1 MKPRFEGIDSV
12 YKSKADNKDI
22 RDLLERLVPKA
33 KAQMVEFSQ
42 QFKGRTEQE
51 TCKKIFDYLK
61 NNFTYVADGEEQII
75 KLPSALLT
83 KKVGDCKSYSLFTS
97 AILEN
102 LGLPYSFIYTSY
114 NTNPI
119 PGHVYVTTENGC
131 IIDAVYGIFNQE
143 KKPIYK
149 YKKNMNVRYMAGMC
163 SDCNNTSMG
172 KIVLVSPEKRKQA
185 SSFFKEKADDLGDA
199 ARKAAENAK
208 RIADEAARKAREA
221 ADKLKQGG
229 LTVTLAPARN
239 LILLLIKNNLDGFAS
254 KLQAT
259 NPEPFANRWKDF
271 GGDRTILTKTIKE
284 GASRPEKKLGLLPK
298 IKKLLGNRINGI
310 GEVVIPEEIKAKIIA
325 ACTSAGTAIGGPG
338 GAAAGAAAGGVIVG
352 LLPTLINA
360 LKRVPDTASDNIA
373 PPTDLPEGDGTNTGD
388 GGGTTPGGGGGTTPG
403 AGINMKTILPIVAI
417 VAAGGI
423 YLATRKK

>member
-1 MKPRFEGIDSV
+1 
-12 YKSKADNKDI
+12 
-22 RDLLERLVPKA
+22 
-33 KAQMVEFSQ
+33 
-42 QFKGRTEQE
+42 
-51 TCKKIFDYLK
+51 
-61 NNFTYVADGEEQII
+61 
-75 KLPSALLT
+75 
-83 KKVGDCKSYSLFTS
+83 LFTS
-97 AILEN
+97 GILEN
-102 LGLPYSFIYTSY
+102 LGIPYHFVYASYT
-114 NTNPI
+114 TNPI
-119 PGHVYVTTENGC
+119 PGHVYVTTDKGC

-143 KKPIYK
+143 KKPNYK
-149 YKKNMNVRYMAGMC
+149 YKKNMNVRYMAGTC
-163 SDCNNTSMG
+163 TDCNTGVG
-172 KIVLVSPEKRKQA
+172 KITLWSKEKRQNTA
-185 SSFFKEKADDLGDA
+185 EKLKNVADDVGDA

-208 RIADEAARKAREA
+208 RIADEAARKARELA
-221 ADKLKQGG
+221 EKGKQGA

-259 NPEPFANRWKDF
+259 NPEPFANRWRDF

-338 GAAAGAAAGGVIVG
+338 GAAAGAAAGGIIVG

-360 LKRVPDTASDNIA
+360 LKRVPNTESDNIV
-373 PPTDLPEGDGTNTGD
+373 PPDIDNRGDTET
-388 GGGTTPGGGGGTTPG
+388 GGGNGGGTTPG
-403 AGINMKTILPIVAI
+403 AGMNLKTILPIVAV

>member
-75 KLPSALLT
+75 KLPSALLA

-102 LGLPYSFIYTSY
+102 LGIPYHFVYASYT
-114 NTNPI
+114 TNPI
-119 PGHVYVTTENGC
+119 PGHVYVTTDKGC

-143 KKPIYK
+143 KKPNYK
-149 YKKNMNVRYMAGMC
+149 YKKNMNVRYMAGTC
-163 SDCNNTSMG
+163 TDCNNQKMG
-172 KIVLVSPEKRKQA
+172 FTLISREKRQQA
-185 SSFFKEKADDLGDA
+185 GNFFKEKADDLGDA

-208 RIADEAARKAREA
+208 RIADEAARKARELA
-221 ADKLKQGG
+221 EKGKQGA

-259 NPEPFANRWKDF
+259 NPEPFANRWRDF

-338 GAAAGAAAGGVIVG
+338 GAAAGAAAGGIIVG

-360 LKRVPDTASDNIA
+360 LKRVPNTESDNIV
-373 PPTDLPEGDGTNTGD
+373 PPDIDNRGDTETGGGN
-388 GGGTTPGGGGGTTPG
+388 GGGTTPGG
-403 AGINMKTILPIVAI
+403 AGMNLKTILPIVAV

>member
-1 MKPRFEGIDSV
+1 MKPKFEGIDSV

-33 KAQMVEFSQ
+33 KSQMVEFSQ

-75 KLPSALLT
+75 KLPSALLK

-114 NTNPI
+114 NNNPI

-163 SDCNNTSMG
+163 NDCNNTSMG

-185 SSFFKEKADDLGDA
+185 GNFFKEKADDLGDA

-221 ADKLKQGG
+221 AEKLKQGT

-259 NPEPFANRWKDF
+259 NPEPFANKWLDF

-284 GASRPEKKLGLLPK
+284 GASKPEKKLGLLPK

-325 ACTSAGTAIGGPG
+325 ACTSAGTAIAGPS
-338 GAAAGAAAGGVIVG
+338 GATAGAAAGGIIVG
-352 LLPTLINA
+352 LLPTMINA
-360 LKRVPDTASDNIA
+360 LKRVPDTASDTITT
-373 PPTDLPEGDGTNTGD
+373 PTDIDNTTNTEQ
-388 GGGTTPGGGGGTTPG
+388 GGGSGSGTPSTPSG
-403 AGINMKTILPIVAI
+403 MNMKTILPIVAI

>member
-1 MKPRFEGIDSV
+1 MKPKFEGIDSV

-97 AILEN
+97 GILEN
-102 LGLPYSFIYTSY
+102 LGIPYHFVYASYT
-114 NTNPI
+114 TNPI
-119 PGHVYVTTENGC
+119 PGHVYVTTDKGC

-143 KKPIYK
+143 KKPNYK
-149 YKKNMNVRYMAGMC
+149 YKKNMNVRYMAGTC
-163 SDCNNTSMG
+163 TDCNTGVG
-172 KIVLVSPEKRKQA
+172 KITLWSKEKRQNTA
-185 SSFFKEKADDLGDA
+185 EKLKNVADDVGDA

-208 RIADEAARKAREA
+208 RIADEAARKARELA
-221 ADKLKQGG
+221 EKGKQGA

-259 NPEPFANRWKDF
+259 NPEPFANRWRDF

-338 GAAAGAAAGGVIVG
+338 GAAAGAAAGGIIVG

-360 LKRVPDTASDNIA
+360 LKRVPDTAGDNIV
-373 PPTDLPEGDGTNTGD
+373 PPDIDNRGDTET
-388 GGGTTPGGGGGTTPG
+388 GGGNGGGTTPG
-403 AGINMKTILPIVAI
+403 AGMNMKTILPIVAV

>member
-33 KAQMVEFSQ
+33 KAQMVEFSG

-75 KLPSALLT
+75 KLPSALLN

-97 AILEN
+97 GILEN
-102 LGLPYSFIYTSY
+102 LGIPYHFVYASYT
-114 NTNPI
+114 TNPI
-119 PGHVYVTTENGC
+119 PGHVYVTTDKGC

-143 KKPIYK
+143 KKPNYK
-149 YKKNMNVRYMAGMC
+149 YKKNMNVRYMAGTC
-163 SDCNNTSMG
+163 TDCNTGVG
-172 KIVLVSPEKRKQA
+172 KITLWSKEKRQNTA
-185 SSFFKEKADDLGDA
+185 EKLKNVADDVGDA

-208 RIADEAARKAREA
+208 RLADEAARKARELA
-221 ADKLKQGG
+221 EKGKQGA

-259 NPEPFANRWKDF
+259 NPEPFANRWRDF

-360 LKRVPDTASDNIA
+360 LKRVPDTAGDNIV
-373 PPTDLPEGDGTNTGD
+373 PPDIDNRGDTET
-388 GGGTTPGGGGGTTPG
+388 GGGNGGGTTPG
-403 AGINMKTILPIVAI
+403 AGMNMKTILPIVAV